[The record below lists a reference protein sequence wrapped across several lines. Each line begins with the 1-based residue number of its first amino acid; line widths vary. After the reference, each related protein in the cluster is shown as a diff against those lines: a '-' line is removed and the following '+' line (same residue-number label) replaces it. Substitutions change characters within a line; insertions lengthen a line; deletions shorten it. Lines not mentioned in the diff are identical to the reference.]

1 MIILRSPKKPKT
13 IARRHQ
19 EKKSPLIANRK
30 CICQNPSFAT
40 TKIIKLFLR
49 KKKSSLGKLVTDQFV
64 TDIFF
69 TIMFLPSEIR
79 QIFPFPSCSLLT
91 IFLHFFAPEMKSKAK
106 SRLPQAS
113 LPIQVSRG
121 GETNEWKKL
130 KIRASSGNVQLDK
143 KNKSRS
149 LENC

>member
-1 MIILRSPKKPKT
+1 MWFKIPRHDHITFTKKAKN
-13 IARRHQ
+13 HS
-19 EKKSPLIANRK
+19 EKASGKKYPLIANRK

-79 QIFPFPSCSLLT
+79 
-91 IFLHFFAPEMKSKAK
+91 
-106 SRLPQAS
+106 
-113 LPIQVSRG
+113 
-121 GETNEWKKL
+121 
-130 KIRASSGNVQLDK
+130 
-143 KNKSRS
+143 
-149 LENC
+149 